1 MHTLKLG
8 ILKDMH
14 KQLPKYCIIAKKD
27 IGVWEYTRGMFLG
40 EDGYKMEDFKG
51 EIRSGDRWHAGYDSA
66 HFFKA
71 SVTVPEEMDGLS
83 IRAELAVGGE
93 SLVKC
98 NGKFVAGCTSR
109 EWLPDRKQ
117 VDLGVHKAGDVLT
130 FEIEATVDS
139 MSFCDAAMDGAEYQD
154 CLFGETSIFAVDAE
168 CEGYYIDIEV
178 AFDALGFIK
187 DEHIKS
193 KVYAA
198 VDDSL
203 HIVDYDFEPAQVRK
217 SIVEA
222 RKFYL
227 KKISEINWSAQSKV
241 ILTGHSHIDVAW
253 LWRIQESIR
262 KSARTFTNVTS
273 LMDLYPEMTF
283 GQSQAVLYQM
293 MKDHYP
299 EIFEK
304 IKEKVAAGQWD
315 ICGNVWV
322 EADTNIASGEAL
334 IRQVLYGTEF
344 FRNEFGKVS
353 KTYWLP
359 DCFGFTW
366 ALPQI
371 INGCGMEN
379 FITSKLSYND
389 TTKFP
394 YSMFMWQGNNG
405 DRVYAHLMR
414 PAYNCHYR
422 VDEIMTVDEECN
434 NKSELNTAMSM
445 YGYGDGGGG
454 PTRNMLERGRRLQ
467 NFPGLPK
474 TEIGHVDEFFET
486 FHGKED
492 ELPVWNGEMFYENH
506 RGTFTSQ
513 AFVKKNNRKGEFLF
527 TRDEMLSVFAEK
539 LLGKEYPKEEIEKG
553 WRILMT
559 NQFHDILPG
568 SSIHAVFE
576 DCRRDYAKMNEI
588 ANSVKDDVF
597 AALNAIVEAPENSIK
612 VWNLTNVESC
622 EPIEVEGV
630 PENMYPVDADG
641 NRLHSYYND
650 RKLIFTP
657 FLNPL
662 APMSCTVFTLVP
674 ETDAD
679 NELYDN
685 DKTVLENIHLR
696 VKLDENGIIT
706 SIYDKHEKRECLDG
720 RGNILTV
727 SLDKCIHETA
737 WNLELNYHKKMWE
750 LTEAESIEVAE
761 SNFLR
766 KIIRIKR
773 KFHKSTITQDI
784 ILYRNG
790 NSVVFDT
797 TVDWHESDKV
807 LKAGFDVAVIDT
819 DATYEIAHGAAK
831 RPTHWNTLYDL
842 TRFEVA
848 AHKWA
853 DLSEGG
859 YGCSIINDCKYGY
872 DIHNSHMR
880 ITLMRAP
887 TCPDRTG
894 DHGINTFKY
903 AFHPHSGD
911 WRTDTPQEALAFNVP
926 PVAFYNAQATT
937 GAIESGNSFVSIT
950 TDDDGD
956 FINQKNISIDTIK
969 KAQDGR
975 GYIIRV
981 VEQEQKRGKAT
992 LNWSFG
998 FDKVIE
1004 CNMIE
1009 EDKAEI
1015 AQNGNS
1021 FEFEFKPFEVKT
1033 FRIV

>member
-1 MHTLKLG
+1 MHTLKIG

-27 IGVWEYTRGMFLG
+27 IGIWEYTKGIFLG
-40 EDGYKMEDFKG
+40 DDGYQMDDFKG
-51 EIRSGDRWHAGYDSA
+51 EIKTGDRWHAGYDSA

-98 NGKFVAGCTSR
+98 NGRFVAGCTSR
-109 EWLPDRKQ
+109 ESLPDRKQ
-117 VDLGVHKAGDVLT
+117 VDLGIHKAGDVLT

-168 CEGYYIDIEV
+168 CEGYYVDIEV
-178 AFDALGFIK
+178 AFDALNFIK

-203 HIVDYDFEPAQVRK
+203 HIVDYDFEPEQVRK
-217 SIVEA
+217 SIAEA

-227 KKISEINWSAQSKV
+227 KKISEINWSPQSRV

-299 EIFEK
+299 EIFAK

-344 FRNEFGKVS
+344 FKTEFGKVS

-371 INGCGMEN
+371 ISGCGMEN

-405 DRVYAHLMR
+405 DKVYAHLMR

-474 TEIGHVDEFFET
+474 TEIGHVDDFFET

-539 LLGKEYPKEEIEKG
+539 LLGKKYPKEEIEKG

-568 SSIHAVFE
+568 SSIH
-576 DCRRDYAKMNEI
+576 
-588 ANSVKDDVF
+588 
-597 AALNAIVEAPENSIK
+597 
-612 VWNLTNVESC
+612 
-622 EPIEVEGV
+622 
-630 PENMYPVDADG
+630 
-641 NRLHSYYND
+641 
-650 RKLIFTP
+650 
-657 FLNPL
+657 
-662 APMSCTVFTLVP
+662 
-674 ETDAD
+674 
-679 NELYDN
+679 
-685 DKTVLENIHLR
+685 
-696 VKLDENGIIT
+696 
-706 SIYDKHEKRECLDG
+706 
-720 RGNILTV
+720 
-727 SLDKCIHETA
+727 
-737 WNLELNYHKKMWE
+737 
-750 LTEAESIEVAE
+750 
-761 SNFLR
+761 
-766 KIIRIKR
+766 
-773 KFHKSTITQDI
+773 
-784 ILYRNG
+784 
-790 NSVVFDT
+790 
-797 TVDWHESDKV
+797 
-807 LKAGFDVAVIDT
+807 
-819 DATYEIAHGAAK
+819 
-831 RPTHWNTLYDL
+831 
-842 TRFEVA
+842 
-848 AHKWA
+848 
-853 DLSEGG
+853 
-859 YGCSIINDCKYGY
+859 
-872 DIHNSHMR
+872 
-880 ITLMRAP
+880 
-887 TCPDRTG
+887 
-894 DHGINTFKY
+894 
-903 AFHPHSGD
+903 
-911 WRTDTPQEALAFNVP
+911 
-926 PVAFYNAQATT
+926 
-937 GAIESGNSFVSIT
+937 
-950 TDDDGD
+950 
-956 FINQKNISIDTIK
+956 
-969 KAQDGR
+969 
-975 GYIIRV
+975 
-981 VEQEQKRGKAT
+981 
-992 LNWSFG
+992 
-998 FDKVIE
+998 
-1004 CNMIE
+1004 
-1009 EDKAEI
+1009 
-1015 AQNGNS
+1015 
-1021 FEFEFKPFEVKT
+1021 
-1033 FRIV
+1033 

>member
-1 MHTLKLG
+1 MQTLKIG

-14 KQLPKYCIIAKKD
+14 KQLKKHLFLAKKD
-27 IGVWEYTRGMFLG
+27 IPVWEYTRGMFL
-40 EDGYKMEDFKG
+40 ETHYETEDFKS
-51 EIRSGDRWHAGYDSA
+51 EIKCGDRWYAAYDSA

-71 SVTVPEEMDGLS
+71 SVTIPEEMDGCK
-83 IRAELAVGGE
+83 IRAILPVGGE
-93 SLVKC
+93 ALVRC
-98 NGKFVAGCTSR
+98 NGKYVAGCTSR
-109 EWLPDRKQ
+109 DSLPDRTD
-117 VDLGVHKAGDVLT
+117 VELGIRKAGEVLT

-139 MSFCDAAMDGAEYQD
+139 MDFCDAAMDGAKFQE
-154 CLFGETSIFAVDAE
+154 CLFGNTCIAVADE
-168 CEGYYIDIEV
+168 EVEGYYLDLTV
-178 AFDALGFIK
+178 AFDAIDFIK
-187 DEHIKS
+187 DEHIKA

-198 VDDSL
+198 IDDSM
-203 HIVDYDFEPAQVRK
+203 HMVDYDFDADQVRK
-217 SIVEA
+217 SVREA
-222 RKFYL
+222 RAYYL
-227 KKISEINWSAQSKV
+227 RKISEIEWSAQSRV

-262 KSARTFTNVTS
+262 KSARTFTNVTT
-273 LMDLYPEMTF
+273 LMDHYPEMTF
-283 GQSQAVLYQM
+283 GQSEAVLYQM

-299 EIFEK
+299 DIFEK
-304 IKEKVAAGQWD
+304 IKEKVKAGQWD

-344 FRNEFGKVS
+344 FRKEFGKVS

-371 INGCGMEN
+371 IKGCGMTN

-394 YSMFMWQGNNG
+394 YSMFMWEGNNG
-405 DRVYAHLMR
+405 DKVYAHLMR
-414 PAYNCHYR
+414 PAYNCHFR
-422 VDEIMTVDEECN
+422 VDELMTFDEECN
-434 NKSELNTAMSM
+434 CKNVLNTAMGM

-474 TEIGHVDEFFET
+474 AEIGHVDDFFET
-486 FHGKED
+486 MAAHED
-492 ELPVWNGEMFYENH
+492 ELPVWNGELVYENH

-513 AFVKKNNRKGEFLF
+513 AFVKKNNRKGEYLF

-539 LLGKEYPKEEIEKG
+539 HLGKAYPKDELEKG

-568 SSIHAVFE
+568 SSIHEVFE
-576 DCRRDYAKMNEI
+576 DARRDYAIMNDI
-588 ANSVKDDVF
+588 GNTIKDDVLSTVN
-597 AALNAIVEAPENSIK
+597 AAVSADANTVT
-612 VWNLTNVESC
+612 VWNMAGCESY
-622 EPIEVEGV
+622 EPVEVEGV
-630 PENMYPVDADG
+630 PEGMYITAADG
-641 NRLHSYYND
+641 LSLPCAYIGGKFVFLPD
-650 RKLIFTP
+650 VLEPLSSKVFCLKEGETP
-657 FLNPL
+657 F
-662 APMSCTVFTLVP
+662 APV
-674 ETDAD
+674 EAD
-679 NELYDN
+679 ISY
-685 DKTVLENIHLR
+685 LENAILR
-696 VKLDENGIIT
+696 VEFDENGIIT
-706 SIYDKHEKRECLDG
+706 SVYDKINEREALDG

-737 WNLELNYHKKMWE
+737 WNLELNYQKRMWE
-750 LTEAESIEVAE
+750 LTEAESIEVIE
-761 SNFLR
+761 SNAVR
-766 KIIRIKR
+766 GVIRIKR
-773 KFHKSTITQDI
+773 RFNKSLITQDI
-784 ILYRNG
+784 ILTQNG
-790 NSVVFDT
+790 ESVIFDT

-807 LKAGFDVAVIDT
+807 LKAGFDVAVKDT
-819 DATYEIAHGAAK
+819 DATYDIAHGAAK
-831 RPTHWNTLYDL
+831 RPTHWNTLFDL

-872 DIHNSHMR
+872 DIHGSHMR

-894 DHGINTFKY
+894 DHGINTFRY
-903 AFHPHSGD
+903 AFYPHEND
-911 WRTDTPQEALAFNVP
+911 WRQETVQKALAFNIL
-926 PVAFYNAQATT
+926 PVAKYNKDAVEGTLPAD
-937 GAIESGNSFVSIT
+937 SFIAK
-950 TDDDGD
+950 TDK
-956 FINQKNISIDTIK
+956 KNVIIDAVK
-969 KAQDGR
+969 KAQDGN

-981 VEQEQKRGKAT
+981 VEEEQRRGNCRLDLGFA
-992 LNWSFG
+992 

-1015 AQNGNS
+1015 PCDAYG
-1021 FEFEFKPFEVKT
+1021 FDFAIKPFEVKT
-1033 FRIV
+1033 FRVI